1 MKRGCEF
8 IFLKILILAVLLS
21 GCKDVKQGEQ
31 VLGPEAVVEAFCRA
45 VASGDMEQA
54 EELCDTVSM
63 KGYLDG
69 WTETWAE
76 LAVKDSSALRIAA
89 GILSESTFTVT
100 DVVKDGD
107 RRIINY
113 TLETGGKTKNRSAVV
128 RKEEGEWRVESMID
142 AQ

>member
-1 MKRGCEF
+1 M
-8 IFLKILILAVLLS
+8 IAAMLS
-21 GCKDVKQGEQ
+21 GCRGGEQVEQ
-31 VLGPEAVVEAFCRA
+31 VLGPEAVVETFCRA

-63 KGYLDG
+63 KGYLDA

-76 LAVKDSSALRIAA
+76 LAAKDSSALRIAA

-128 RKEEGEWRVESMID
+128 RKEEGEWRVESMTD

>member
-45 VASGDMEQA
+45 VAAGDMEQA
-54 EELCDTVSM
+54 GELCDTVSM
-63 KGYLDG
+63 KGYLDA

-89 GILSESTFTVT
+89 GILSESAFTVA

-128 RKEEGEWRVESMID
+128 RKEEGEWRVESMTD

>member
-31 VLGPEAVVEAFCRA
+31 ILGPEAVVETFCRA

-63 KGYLDG
+63 KGYLDA

-128 RKEEGEWRVESMID
+128 RKEEGEWRVESMTD